1 MRVPAITSAQRN
13 PAVPDIATV
22 AETGLA
28 GYAGITWVGLLVP
41 AATPRET
48 VAILNTEIAR
58 ILHAPEVKERLASMG
73 ATPGGGSPEQFA
85 NYIRSETEK
94 WAKVVRAAGLKA
106 E

>member
-1 MRVPAITSAQRN
+1 MPAITSAQRN

-58 ILHAPEVKERLASMG
+58 ILQSAEMKDRLAAMG
-73 ATPGGGSPEQFA
+73 ATPGGGAPEQFA
-85 NYIRSETEK
+85 AYIRSETDK
-94 WAKVVRAAGLKA
+94 WAKVVRTAGLKA

>member
-1 MRVPAITSAQRN
+1 MPAITSAQRN

-58 ILHAPEVKERLASMG
+58 ILQSARMKDRLAAMG
-73 ATPGGGSPEQFA
+73 ATPGGGTPEQFA
-85 NYIRSETEK
+85 AYIRSVTDK
-94 WAKVVRAAGLKA
+94 WAKVVRTAGLKA

>member
-1 MRVPAITSAQRN
+1 MPAITSAQRN

-28 GYAGITWVGLLVP
+28 GYEGITWVGLLVP
-41 AATPRET
+41 AATTRET

-58 ILHAPEVKERLASMG
+58 IVQSAEMKDRLAAMG
-73 ATPGGGSPEQFA
+73 ATPGGRAPEQFA
-85 NYIRSETEK
+85 AYIRSETDK